1 MINSTID
8 CFWGNFLKHCEKISQ
23 KDAKRM
29 EKLCKKCE
37 RDKEEEVNLISQNSK
52 ALQKHMVKI
61 VLDCF
66 VLLILNCADKK
77 FKLKTKL

>member
-1 MINSTID
+1 
-8 CFWGNFLKHCEKISQ
+8 
-23 KDAKRM
+23 M

-37 RDKEEEVNLISQNSK
+37 RDEEEEVNLISQNSK

-77 FKLKTKL
+77 FHRKQNYKLVEKVSLILMER